1 MAQQLNQDNAVNLS
15 TQIHGVA
22 YALVPEAVRLGARC
36 PGNFR

>member
-22 YALVPEAVRLGARC
+22 YALVPAVRLGARC